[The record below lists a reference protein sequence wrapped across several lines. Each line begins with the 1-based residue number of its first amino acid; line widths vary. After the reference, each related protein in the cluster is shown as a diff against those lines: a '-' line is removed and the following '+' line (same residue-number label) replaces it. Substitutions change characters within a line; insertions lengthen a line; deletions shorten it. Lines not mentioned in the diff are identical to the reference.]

1 VTSKQK
7 TLTELEYLRL
17 FYDLADWGWDSL
29 TKTSREWINWSIEE
43 STSKRVPSKYRITEE
58 ENTK

>member
-1 VTSKQK
+1 MTRERK

-17 FYDLADWGWDSL
+17 FFRFADWDSL

-43 STSKRVPSKYRITEE
+43 FTCKRVPSKYRITEE
-58 ENTK
+58 GNTK

>member
-1 VTSKQK
+1 VTNERK

-17 FYDLADWGWDSL
+17 FFRFADWDSL